1 MSGPFGVSLTVI
13 SGQKH
18 SGEIAVA
25 AATFLSMGYMSV
37 DPVGRDRNIRPEFLK
52 VLHIFANREGIYY
65 DKQPEYY
72 AGKLT
77 TPDNDLSTKDLFW
90 LALDKEGETIAKG
103 IYEAN
108 GDLADKRIYHTV
120 HKLNL
125 LEPLVT
131 PPPELSLPLQV
142 WEETRLHLFGL
153 AVEYRKVKG
162 KQSYSSYMNE
172 NVVLLPE
179 QKLFYDWC
187 EELYESLIP
196 WMDTIKNIQS
206 DYS

>member
-37 DPVGRDRNIRPEFLK
+37 DPVGKDRKIRPEFLK
-52 VLHIFANREGIYY
+52 ILHIFAYREGIYY

-72 AGKLT
+72 AEKLT
-77 TPDNDLSTKDLFW
+77 IPGKDLSTKDLFW
-90 LALDKEGETIAKG
+90 LALDLEGEAIAKS

-108 GDLADKRIYHTV
+108 GDLADKRIYRTV
-120 HKLNL
+120 NKLNL
-125 LEPLVT
+125 LAPVVP
-131 PPPELSLPLQV
+131 PPPEASLPLQV
-142 WEETRLHLFGL
+142 WEETRVHLFCL
-153 AVEYRKVKG
+153 AVGYRKVKG
-162 KQSYSSYMNE
+162 KQSYSNYMNE

-179 QKLFYDWC
+179 QKVFYAWC
-187 EELYESLIP
+187 EDFYESLIP